1 MIITKA
7 CLNDIDDI
15 LKIANQAIAYFKS
28 RNINQWQ
35 DGYPNKEV
43 FLNDINNNSLYVV
56 KETERV
62 VAIFALYGHE
72 DSYNTIYDGK
82 WHSDNNYAVIHRIA
96 LADEYKGK
104 GVAKL
109 IIDFVKEKCSYIRID
124 THKDNINMQRCLY
137 KNGFK
142 YCGIIHLSRD
152 GEERLAFDYIDD
164 KK

>member
-15 LKIANQAIAYFKS
+15 LKIANQAIAYFKNS
-28 RNINQWQ
+28 HINQWQ

-56 KETERV
+56 KETERI

-72 DSYNTIYDGK
+72 DNYDIIYDGA

-109 IIDFVKEKCSYIRID
+109 IIDFVKEKYSYIRID

-152 GEERLAFDYIDD
+152 GEERLAFDYLND

>member
-7 CLNDIDDI
+7 CLNDIDNI
-15 LKIANQAIAYFKS
+15 LKIANQAIAYFK
-28 RNINQWQ
+28 NAHINQWQ

-56 KETERV
+56 KEEEKV
-62 VAIFALYGHE
+62 AAIFALYGHE
-72 DSYNTIYDGK
+72 DSYNTIYDGA

-109 IIDFVKEKCSYIRID
+109 IIDFVKEKYSYIRID
-124 THKDNINMQRCLY
+124 THKDNVSMQRCLH

-152 GEERLAFDYIDD
+152 GEERLAFDYLND

>member
-56 KETERV
+56 KEGGKLV
-62 VAIFALYGHE
+62 SIFALYDHE

-109 IIDFVKEKCSYIRID
+109 IIDFVKEKYSYIRID

-152 GEERLAFDYIDD
+152 SEERLAFDYIDD